1 MRNKT
6 LMITML
12 LLLGRVPVSFAES
25 LSDEEAMAL
34 GRRVLAVKTA
44 FEHPEAPESLEA
56 IRALGNDSRYYVM
69 VRGWVIQHLQMAE
82 SYMGTS
88 SYRDDPVRKQAV
100 DERIAALKKALRA
113 IDLE

>member
-1 MRNKT
+1 MKMKT
-6 LMITML
+6 LMMML
-12 LLLGRVPVSFAES
+12 WVGWLPGSFAQE

-34 GRRVLAVKTA
+34 GRQVLAVKA
-44 FEHPEAPESLEA
+44 ALEQPEAPESLEA

-88 SYRDDPVRKQAV
+88 TYRDDPARKQAV
-100 DERIAALKKALRA
+100 DARIAALKKALRA
-113 IDLE
+113 LDLE